1 MTRDKREKVLMD
13 VVYASAS
20 NHTGQCILSPVEI
33 LQRVPLDIEIREE
46 DLDPLFYNLSIEGY
60 FTYEK
65 ADFKGDLMYLFT
77 LKDKGLSYD
86 RDKKNKKRSL
96 IIKIVS
102 TVAFA
107 LLAALVRFIVGA
119 IIGK

>member
-1 MTRDKREKVLMD
+1 MLRDKREKVIMD
-13 VVYASAS
+13 IVYASAS
-20 NHTGQCILSPVEI
+20 HKSGQCLLSPVEV
-33 LQRVPLDIEIREE
+33 LQKIPLKISIKE
-46 DLDPLFYNLSIEGY
+46 DDLEPLFYNLSLEGY
-60 FTYEK
+60 FYYEK

-96 IIKIVS
+96 IIKIAS

-107 LLAALVRFIVGA
+107 LLAALVRYIVGV